1 MVLGDQMMLLE
12 CGECNFS
19 TPHSFLL
26 IPYAGTRCWND
37 LAEDIGPFV
46 ALETVDKDDSL
57 ETYIDMNMQRD
68 C

>member
-1 MVLGDQMMLLE
+1 MVLRDQMLLLE

-26 IPYAGTRCWND
+26 IPYAGTAYD

-46 ALETVDKDDSL
+46 A
-57 ETYIDMNMQRD
+57 
-68 C
+68 

>member
-1 MVLGDQMMLLE
+1 MVLRDQMMLLE

-46 ALETVDKDDSL
+46 AKETVDRDDS
-57 ETYIDMNMQRD
+57 
-68 C
+68 